1 MSDRITIEDTKH
13 VAQLSNLD
21 LSEKELQKLTA
32 MFSDTLDYIAV
43 LEELDTSYVKE
54 TFQVTGLKNVFQ
66 DRGVSDQE
74 LTQEQALK
82 NASEVVQ
89 GKFVTE
95 AVFDR

>member
-43 LEELDTSYVKE
+43 LEELDTSSVKE

>member
-43 LEELDTSYVKE
+43 LEELDTSSVKE

-74 LTQEQALK
+74 VTQEQALK

-89 GKFVTE
+89 EKFVTE

>member
-21 LSEKELQKLTA
+21 LSEKDLQKLTA

-43 LEELDTSYVKE
+43 LEELDTSSVKE

-74 LTQEQALK
+74 LTQEEALK
-82 NASEVVQ
+82 NASEASQ